1 MRMKKMTPKS
11 NKELTLNQLFRKR
24 DYIVRLI
31 EDCGYDLEAEL
42 DNVHNELKDR
52 IIELRMVK

>member
-1 MRMKKMTPKS
+1 MTPKS